1 MLKRVASLLPFVLL
15 LAAEASAR
23 PLDIYFID
31 VEGGQATLIVTGEQS
46 LLIDAG
52 YGGRGAR
59 DAERILTAA
68 RDAHINR
75 IDYLLVTHFHN
86 DHVGGVPD
94 LVERIPIGTFVDYG
108 NPLGTP
114 LGPDRMT
121 VRAFQAYEPVRAAGH
136 HLQPAAGDHLPV
148 KGMDVVVV
156 TSGGTVLA
164 DPLPG
169 AGTPNGACA
178 TVEHQPDDGT
188 ENYRSIGVKIRFGEF
203 TFLDLGDVSGDTL
216 ASLVCPRDLLGGV
229 SAFLIPHHGNYDS
242 NIPAVY
248 AAVTPRV
255 AIMNNGPV
263 KGGDP
268 SAFRTL
274 NRLSAMDLWQL
285 HASRISDA
293 ANTSD
298 ERVANVDDDGSDG
311 YWIKLSAESDG
322 SFTVMNQRTGFY
334 QTYARPDSSS
344 ATATGDKSSS
354 ATAKEDKKDARR

>member
-1 MLKRVASLLPFVLL
+1 MIKRLAGLVSCVLL
-15 LAAEASAR
+15 VAGAASAR

-31 VEGGQATLIVTGEQS
+31 VEGGQATLVVSGDQS

-68 RDAHINR
+68 RDAHIDR
-75 IDYLLVTHFHN
+75 IDYLLITHFHN

-108 NPLGTP
+108 SPLGTP

-121 VRAFQAYEPVRAAGH
+121 VRAFQAYEPVRATGR
-136 HLQPAAGDHLPV
+136 HLLPAVGDHLPV

-156 TSGGTVLA
+156 TAGGTVLT

-169 AGTPNGACA
+169 SGTPNDACA

-188 ENYRSIGVKIRFGEF
+188 ENYRSIGVMLRFGAF

-216 ASLVCPRDLLGGV
+216 ASLVCPRDLLGEV

-248 AAVTPRV
+248 AAVKPRV
-255 AIMNNGPV
+255 AVMNNSPV

-274 NRLSAMDLWQL
+274 NRLSALDLWQL

-293 ANTSD
+293 ANTSE
-298 ERVANVDDDGSDG
+298 ERIANVDDDGSDG

-322 SFTVMNQRTGFY
+322 SFTVMNQRTGFH

-344 ATATGDKSSS
+344 ATAS
-354 ATAKEDKKDARR
+354 EDKDARR

>member
-1 MLKRVASLLPFVLL
+1 MMKRVAGLVVSSLL
-15 LAAEASAR
+15 LAGAASAR

-31 VEGGQATLIVTGEQS
+31 VEGGQATLIVGGDQS

-59 DAERILTAA
+59 DAERILAAA
-68 RDAHINR
+68 RDAHIDR
-75 IDYLLVTHFHN
+75 IDYLLITHFHN

-94 LVERIPIGTFVDYG
+94 LVERMPIGTFIDYG
-108 NPLGTP
+108 SPLGTP

-136 HLQPAAGDHLPV
+136 HLQPAVGDHLPV

-156 TSGGTVLA
+156 TAGGTVLSDA
-164 DPLPG
+164 LPG
-169 AGTPNGACA
+169 AGAANDACA

-188 ENYRSIGVKIRFGEF
+188 ENYRSIGVMLRFGEF

-216 ASLVCPRDLLGGV
+216 ASLVCPRDLLGKV
-229 SAFLIPHHGNYDS
+229 SAFLIPHHGNYDT

-248 AAVTPRV
+248 AAVKPRA

-268 SAFRTL
+268 SAFHTL
-274 NRLSAMDLWQL
+274 HRLAPMDLWQL
-285 HASRISDA
+285 HASRNRDA

-322 SFTVMNQRTGFY
+322 SFTVMNQRTGFR

-344 ATATGDKSSS
+344 AKA
-354 ATAKEDKKDARR
+354 AEDKKDARR

>member
-1 MLKRVASLLPFVLL
+1 MKSRVAGLFVSTML
-15 LAAEASAR
+15 LAGAASAR

-31 VEGGQATLIVTGEQS
+31 VEGGQATLIVSRDQS

-59 DAERILTAA
+59 DAERILAAA
-68 RDAHINR
+68 RDAHIDR

-94 LVERIPIGTFVDYG
+94 LVERLPIGTFIDYG
-108 NPLGTP
+108 SPLGTP

-121 VRAFQAYEPVRAAGH
+121 IRAFQAYEPVRNAGH
-136 HLQPAAGDHLPV
+136 HLQPAVGDHLPV

-156 TSGGTVLA
+156 TVGGTVLSDA
-164 DPLPG
+164 LPG
-169 AGTPNGACA
+169 AGTPNDTCA

-188 ENYRSIGVKIRFGEF
+188 ENYRSIGVLLRFGEF

-216 ASLVCPRDLLGGV
+216 ASLVCPRDLLGNA
-229 SAFLIPHHGNYDS
+229 SAFLIPHHGNYDT

-248 AAVTPRV
+248 AAVKPRA

-274 NRLSAMDLWQL
+274 DRLAPMELWQL
-285 HASRISDA
+285 HASRNRDA
-293 ANTSD
+293 ANTAD

-322 SFTVMNQRTGFY
+322 SFTVMNQRTGFR
-334 QTYARPDSSS
+334 QAYAPP
-344 ATATGDKSSS
+344 
-354 ATAKEDKKDARR
+354 KKDTRR